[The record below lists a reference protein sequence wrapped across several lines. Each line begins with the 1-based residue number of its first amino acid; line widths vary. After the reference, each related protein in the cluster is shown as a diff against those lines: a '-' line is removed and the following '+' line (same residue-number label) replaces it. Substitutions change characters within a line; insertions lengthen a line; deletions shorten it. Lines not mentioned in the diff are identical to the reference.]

1 MLVIPV
7 FIPHLGCPHQCV
19 FCNQNHI
26 TDRSSGCG
34 AREDIGQTI
43 AVWLARSPGRRPA
56 QVAFYGGSFTC
67 LPLANQRA
75 MLRAVQPFL
84 ESGDVAEIRL
94 STRPDCIDAARC
106 RLLQEHG
113 VRVVELGIQS
123 LTDSVLQLAKRGHT
137 AAQARDAFRV
147 LVAHGFEVGLQLMP
161 GLPGETRRSFLRV
174 VDEVI
179 ALQPS
184 FVRLYPAVVIRDSE
198 LADMFARNEYRPLS
212 VDGAMV
218 LTARC
223 CERLEEAGIR
233 VVRMG
238 LQPTDGLV
246 DKVVSGPYHPAFGEM
261 VRSRIWLRK
270 IRRQLG
276 TLQVGQSLH
285 VQVSHREISAA
296 VGLKKRN
303 LTRLNELGF
312 SGRFSLQADPELPKG
327 QVRYVVS

>member
-1 MLVIPV
+1 M
-7 FIPHLGCPHQCV
+7 
-19 FCNQNHI
+19 
-26 TDRSSGCG
+26 
-34 AREDIGQTI
+34 
-43 AVWLARSPGRRPA
+43 
-56 QVAFYGGSFTC
+56 
-67 LPLANQRA
+67 
-75 MLRAVQPFL
+75 
-84 ESGDVAEIRL
+84 
-94 STRPDCIDAARC
+94 
-106 RLLQEHG
+106 
-113 VRVVELGIQS
+113 
-123 LTDSVLQLAKRGHT
+123 
-137 AAQARDAFRV
+137 
-147 LVAHGFEVGLQLMP
+147 
-161 GLPGETRRSFLRV
+161 

-270 IRRQLG
+270 IRRQLSYNF
-276 TLQVGQSLH
+276 V
-285 VQVSHREISAA
+285 
-296 VGLKKRN
+296 
-303 LTRLNELGF
+303 
-312 SGRFSLQADPELPKG
+312 
-327 QVRYVVS
+327 